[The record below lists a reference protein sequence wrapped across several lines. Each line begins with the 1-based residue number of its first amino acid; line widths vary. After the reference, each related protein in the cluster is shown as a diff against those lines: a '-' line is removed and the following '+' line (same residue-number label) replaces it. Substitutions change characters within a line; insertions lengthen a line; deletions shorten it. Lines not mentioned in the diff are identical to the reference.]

1 MDVIRCTVDVV
12 ESDAFENVTER
23 ASGFID
29 WKIAAEFVVGG
40 ALGGIFGMK
49 AAVRLSAK
57 KRVLNY
63 VFAGVVFSAAAYML
77 VRTGF
82 HLFSI

>member
-1 MDVIRCTVDVV
+1 MEIKYELQRVCQPHGVSLPPADGGYIRQ
-12 ESDAFENVTER
+12 R
-23 ASGFID
+23 
-29 WKIAAEFVVGG
+29 KIAAEFVAGG

-82 HLFSI
+82 HLFPI